1 MRTRSPRE
9 GSPFHEGQT
18 VIGIVDYHLNNLRSV
33 QKAFEKVGG
42 QAFISDDPKELRKA
56 EKLVLPGVGA
66 FGQAMENLRTM
77 GLEEILKDHAASAR
91 PLLGICL
98 GMQLL
103 FTKSYELGSFE
114 GLGFIEG
121 EVKLFPS
128 TVKVPHMGWNQVEIV
143 RQSPLLKDVEDKSF
157 VYFVHSYYVEPK
169 GNVTLTQTEYGSR
182 FSSIIQQNNIFGIQ
196 FHPEKSQR
204 TGLQL
209 LKNFAEL

>member
-1 MRTRSPRE
+1 
-9 GSPFHEGQT
+9 
-18 VIGIVDYHLNNLRSV
+18 LNNLRSV